1 MSLIKYIGDYIYMKK
16 AFLSK
21 KIRFLLLVSLIIF
34 IPLVIL
40 SFADNYYSDRT
51 TMYIGKQIELAST
64 RTFQEVINKNV
75 LNDVNADELVMIN
88 YSETSNVSSVIINT
102 KLVNQ
107 VLKEAHLVIE
117 DVFDEHLEEYF
128 LDLEIPLGTLISKSI
143 FSGIGPIIRIPITPV
158 GSYKI
163 DILTNTTTYGINNSL
178 VELYLSIEV
187 DIEALIPLQKKE
199 FPCATQ
205 IIILSTIIQG
215 EVPKYYYSSNGDASF
230 PYIPDN

>member
-1 MSLIKYIGDYIYMKK
+1 MKSLRK
-16 AFLSK
+16 L
-21 KIRFLLLVSLIIF
+21 KILTVICLIIF
-34 IPLVIL
+34 IPLVIV

-64 RTFQEVINKNV
+64 RTFQEVINKSV
-75 LNDVNADELVMIN
+75 LNEVDVSELVVIN
-88 YSETSNVSSVIINT
+88 YSSVSNVSSVIINT

-107 VLKEAHLVIE
+107 ILDEAHIVIE
-117 DVFDEHLEEYF
+117 DIFDKHLEEYF

-163 DILTNTTTYGINNSL
+163 DVLTNTVSYGINNSL
-178 VELYLSIEV
+178 VELYLAIDV
-187 DIEALIPLQKKE
+187 DIEALIPLQKKS
-199 FPCATQ
+199 FPNETK

-215 EVPKYYYSSNGDASF
+215 EVPKYYYSSNSNESF
-230 PYIPDN
+230 PYIPSDN

>member
-1 MSLIKYIGDYIYMKK
+1 MQSIRKLKIISVICLI
-16 AFLSK
+16 L
-21 KIRFLLLVSLIIF
+21 F
-34 IPLVIL
+34 IPLVIV

-75 LNDVNADELVMIN
+75 LNDVNADELVIIN

-215 EVPKYYYSSNGDASF
+215 EVPKYYYSSGSDESF